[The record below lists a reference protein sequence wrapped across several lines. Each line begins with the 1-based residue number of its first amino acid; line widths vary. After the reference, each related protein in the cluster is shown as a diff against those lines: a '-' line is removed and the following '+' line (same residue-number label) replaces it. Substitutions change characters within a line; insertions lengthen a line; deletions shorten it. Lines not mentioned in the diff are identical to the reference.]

1 MKKTNYGISL
11 MLAAYSFAQLV
22 FAAILLCNGTIMS
35 GSNLYIFIYIVAII
49 ISIGFALLSK
59 CSYQK
64 IIKAEQETYLNNKI
78 ETLKLEKENLEKQLK
93 EATADKTDERNSLK
107 LLREH
112 EERMAIIK
120 VLGANYDKK
129 NADAIQAKLNEIVK
143 KLNEIVKT
151 LDTIKQS

>member
-35 GSNLYIFIYIVAII
+35 DSNIFIYIIYIVAIV
-49 ISIGFALLSK
+49 ISIGFALLSI

-93 EATADKTDERNSLK
+93 EATSDKTEDRNSLK

-120 VLGANYDKK
+120 ALGANYDKK

-143 KLNEIVKT
+143 T
-151 LDTIKQS
+151 LDTIKQP

>member
-11 MLAAYSFAQLV
+11 MLAVYSFAQLV
-22 FAAILLCNGTIMS
+22 FAAILLCNGTTIS
-35 GSNLYIFIYIVAII
+35 DSNLSIYIVAIV
-49 ISIGFALLSK
+49 ISIVFALLSK

-93 EATADKTDERNSLK
+93 EATSNKTEDRNSLK

-120 VLGANYDKK
+120 ALGANYDKK

-143 KLNEIVKT
+143 T

>member
-11 MLAAYSFAQLV
+11 MLAVYSFAQLV

-35 GSNLYIFIYIVAII
+35 DSGLYISIYIVAIV

-93 EATADKTDERNSLK
+93 EATSDKTEDRNGLK

-120 VLGANYDKK
+120 ALGANYDKK

>member
-11 MLAAYSFAQLV
+11 MLAVYSFAQLV

-35 GSNLYIFIYIVAII
+35 DSNLYISIYIVAII

-93 EATADKTDERNSLK
+93 EATSDKTEDRNSLK

-129 NADAIQAKLNEIVK
+129 NADAIQAKLNEIVET
-143 KLNEIVKT
+143 LN
-151 LDTIKQS
+151 TIKKS

>member
-11 MLAAYSFAQLV
+11 MLAVYSFAQLV

-35 GSNLYIFIYIVAII
+35 DTNLYISIYIVAII

-64 IIKAEQETYLNNKI
+64 IIKAEQETYLNNII
-78 ETLKLEKENLEKQLK
+78 ETLKLEKDNLEKQLK
-93 EATADKTDERNSLK
+93 EATSDKTEDRNSLK

-120 VLGANYDKK
+120 ALGANFDKK

-143 KLNEIVKT
+143 T

>member
-11 MLAAYSFAQLV
+11 MLAVYSFAQLV

-35 GSNLYIFIYIVAII
+35 DSNLYISIYIVAII

-93 EATADKTDERNSLK
+93 EATSDKTEDRNSLK

-143 KLNEIVKT
+143 KLNDIVKT

>member
-1 MKKTNYGISL
+1 MEKTNYGISL
-11 MLAAYSFAQLV
+11 MLAVYSFAQLV
-22 FAAILLCNGTIMS
+22 FAAILLCNGTTIS
-35 GSNLYIFIYIVAII
+35 DSNLSIYIVAIVL
-49 ISIGFALLSK
+49 SIGFALLSK

-93 EATADKTDERNSLK
+93 EATSDKTEDRNSLK

-143 KLNEIVKT
+143 KL
-151 LDTIKQS
+151 DTIKQS

>member
-11 MLAAYSFAQLV
+11 MLAVYSFAQLV

-35 GSNLYIFIYIVAII
+35 DSGLYISIYIVAIV

-93 EATADKTDERNSLK
+93 EATSDKTEDRNSLK

-120 VLGANYDKK
+120 ALGANYDEE
-129 NADAIQAKLNEIVK
+129 NADAIQA

>member
-11 MLAAYSFAQLV
+11 MLAVYSFAQLV

-35 GSNLYIFIYIVAII
+35 DSNLYIFIYIVAII
-49 ISIGFALLSK
+49 ISIGFAWLSK

-93 EATADKTDERNSLK
+93 EATSDKTEDRNSLK

-120 VLGANYDKK
+120 ALGANYDKK

-143 KLNEIVKT
+143 T

>member
-11 MLAAYSFAQLV
+11 MLAVYSFAQLV

-35 GSNLYIFIYIVAII
+35 DSNLYISIYIVAII

-93 EATADKTDERNSLK
+93 EATSDKTEDRNSLK

-120 VLGANYDKK
+120 ALGANYDKK

-143 KLNEIVKT
+143 KLNEIAKT

>member
-11 MLAAYSFAQLV
+11 MLAVYSFAQLV
-22 FAAILLCNGTIMS
+22 FAAILLCNGTTIS
-35 GSNLYIFIYIVAII
+35 DSNLSIYIVAIV
-49 ISIGFALLSK
+49 ISIIFALLSK

-93 EATADKTDERNSLK
+93 EATSDKTEDRNSLK

-120 VLGANYDKK
+120 ALGANYDKK

-143 KLNEIVKT
+143 T
-151 LDTIKQS
+151 LDTIKQP

>member
-11 MLAAYSFAQLV
+11 MLAVYSFAQLV

-35 GSNLYIFIYIVAII
+35 DSNLYIFIYIVAII
-49 ISIGFALLSK
+49 ISIGFAWLSK

-93 EATADKTDERNSLK
+93 EATSDKTEDRNSLK

-120 VLGANYDKK
+120 ALGANFDKM
-129 NADAIQAKLNEIVK
+129 NDDAIQA

>member
-11 MLAAYSFAQLV
+11 MLAVYSFAQLV

-35 GSNLYIFIYIVAII
+35 DSGLYISIYIVAIV

-93 EATADKTDERNSLK
+93 EATSDKTEDRNSLK

-120 VLGANYDKK
+120 ALGANFDKK

-143 KLNEIVKT
+143 T

>member
-11 MLAAYSFAQLV
+11 MLAVYSFAQLV

-35 GSNLYIFIYIVAII
+35 DSNLYIFIYIVAIVL
-49 ISIGFALLSK
+49 SIGFALLSK

-93 EATADKTDERNSLK
+93 EATSDKTEDRNSLK

-120 VLGANYDKK
+120 ALGANYDKK
-129 NADAIQAKLNEIVK
+129 NADAIQAKLNEIA
-143 KLNEIVKT
+143 KT

>member
-11 MLAAYSFAQLV
+11 MLAVYSFAQLV

-35 GSNLYIFIYIVAII
+35 DSKLYILIYIVAIV
-49 ISIGFALLSK
+49 ISIVFALLSIY
-59 CSYQK
+59 SYQK
-64 IIKAEQETYLNNKI
+64 IIKAENETYLNNQI
-78 ETLKLEKENLEKQLK
+78 ETLKLEKDNLEKQLK
-93 EATADKTDERNSLK
+93 EATSDKTEDRNSLK

-120 VLGANYDKK
+120 ALGANYDKK

-143 KLNEIVKT
+143 T

>member
-1 MKKTNYGISL
+1 MKKTNYGISI
-11 MLAAYSFAQLV
+11 MLAVYSFAQLV

-93 EATADKTDERNSLK
+93 EATSDKTEDRNSLK

>member
-11 MLAAYSFAQLV
+11 MLAVYSFAQLV

-35 GSNLYIFIYIVAII
+35 DANLYILIYMVAIV
-49 ISIGFALLSK
+49 ISIVFALLSK

-64 IIKAEQETYLNNKI
+64 IIKAEQETYLNNII
-78 ETLKLEKENLEKQLK
+78 ETLKLEKDNLEKQLK
-93 EATADKTDERNSLK
+93 EATSDKTEDRNSLK

-120 VLGANYDKK
+120 ALGANYDKK

-143 KLNEIVKT
+143 T

>member
-11 MLAAYSFAQLV
+11 MLAVYSFAQLV

-35 GSNLYIFIYIVAII
+35 DSNLYILIYMVAIV
-49 ISIGFALLSK
+49 ISIVFALLSK

-64 IIKAEQETYLNNKI
+64 IIKAEQETYLNNII

-93 EATADKTDERNSLK
+93 EATSDKTEDRNSLK

-120 VLGANYDKK
+120 ALGANYDKK

-143 KLNEIVKT
+143 T

>member
-11 MLAAYSFAQLV
+11 MLAVYSFAQLV

-35 GSNLYIFIYIVAII
+35 DSNLYISIYIVAII

-78 ETLKLEKENLEKQLK
+78 ETIKLEKENLEKQLK
-93 EATADKTDERNSLK
+93 EATSDKTEDRNSLK

-120 VLGANYDKK
+120 ALGANYDKK
-129 NADAIQAKLNEIVK
+129 NVDALQAKLNEIVK
-143 KLNEIVKT
+143 KLNEIAKT

>member
-11 MLAAYSFAQLV
+11 MLAVYSFAQLV

-35 GSNLYIFIYIVAII
+35 DSNLYILIYMVAIV
-49 ISIGFALLSK
+49 ISIVFALLSK

-93 EATADKTDERNSLK
+93 EATSDKTEDRNSLK

-120 VLGANYDKK
+120 ALGANYDKK

-143 KLNEIVKT
+143 T

>member
-11 MLAAYSFAQLV
+11 MLAVYSFAQLV

-35 GSNLYIFIYIVAII
+35 DSNLYIFIYIVAIVL
-49 ISIGFALLSK
+49 SIGFALLSK

-93 EATADKTDERNSLK
+93 EATSDKTEDRNSLK

-120 VLGANYDKK
+120 ALGANYDKK

-143 KLNEIVKT
+143 KLNEIAKT

>member
-11 MLAAYSFAQLV
+11 MLAVYSFAQLV

-35 GSNLYIFIYIVAII
+35 DSNLYILIYMVAIV
-49 ISIGFALLSK
+49 ISIVFALLSK

-93 EATADKTDERNSLK
+93 EATSDKTEDRNSLK

-120 VLGANYDKK
+120 ALGANYDKK

-143 KLNEIVKT
+143 KLNEIAKT

>member
-11 MLAAYSFAQLV
+11 MLAVYSFAQLV

-35 GSNLYIFIYIVAII
+35 DSNLYIFIYIVAIV

-93 EATADKTDERNSLK
+93 EATSDKTEDRNSLK

-120 VLGANYDKK
+120 ALGANYDKK
-129 NADAIQAKLNEIVK
+129 NADAIQAKLNEIVET
-143 KLNEIVKT
+143 LN
-151 LDTIKQS
+151 TIKKS

>member
-1 MKKTNYGISL
+1 MEKTNYGISL
-11 MLAAYSFAQLV
+11 MLAVYSFAQLV
-22 FAAILLCNGTIMS
+22 FAAILLCNGTTIS
-35 GSNLYIFIYIVAII
+35 DSNLSIYIVAIV
-49 ISIGFALLSK
+49 ISIVFALLSK

-93 EATADKTDERNSLK
+93 EATSDKTEDRNSLK

>member
-11 MLAAYSFAQLV
+11 MLAVYSFAQLV

-35 GSNLYIFIYIVAII
+35 DSNLYILIYMVAIV
-49 ISIGFALLSK
+49 ISIVFALLSK

-93 EATADKTDERNSLK
+93 EATSDKTEDRNSLK

-120 VLGANYDKK
+120 ALGVNYDKK

-143 KLNEIVKT
+143 T

>member
-1 MKKTNYGISL
+1 
-11 MLAAYSFAQLV
+11 MLAVYSFAQLV

-35 GSNLYIFIYIVAII
+35 DSNLYISIYIVAII

-93 EATADKTDERNSLK
+93 EATSDKTEDRNS
-107 LLREH
+107 
-112 EERMAIIK
+112 
-120 VLGANYDKK
+120 
-129 NADAIQAKLNEIVK
+129 
-143 KLNEIVKT
+143 
-151 LDTIKQS
+151 

>member
-11 MLAAYSFAQLV
+11 MLAVYSFAQLV

-35 GSNLYIFIYIVAII
+35 DSNLYILIYMVAIV
-49 ISIGFALLSK
+49 ISIVFALLSK

-64 IIKAEQETYLNNKI
+64 IIKAEQETYLNNII
-78 ETLKLEKENLEKQLK
+78 ETLKLEKDNLEKQLK
-93 EATADKTDERNSLK
+93 EATSDKTEDRNSLK

-120 VLGANYDKK
+120 ALGANYDKK

-143 KLNEIVKT
+143 KLNEIAKT